1 MPRRPSPAWGGWALI
16 RRGSMRRAG
25 RSPRGHPIGA
35 SGAVLAVRA
44 FHRLQATGGRALVAI
59 AGAGGIASAMVVSRQ
74 DETLRPWQ
82 D

>member
-1 MPRRPSPAWGGWALI
+1 
-16 RRGSMRRAG
+16 
-25 RSPRGHPIGA
+25 
-35 SGAVLAVRA
+35 
-44 FHRLQATGGRALVAI
+44 VAI